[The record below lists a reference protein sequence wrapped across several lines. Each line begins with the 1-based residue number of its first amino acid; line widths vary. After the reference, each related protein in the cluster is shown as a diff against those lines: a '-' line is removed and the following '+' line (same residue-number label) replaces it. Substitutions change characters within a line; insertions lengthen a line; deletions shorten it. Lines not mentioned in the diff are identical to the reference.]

1 MEISRLLQQVQH
13 GQADLVDFTK
23 LLASYG
29 RVQQWPKTLAAL
41 IALESAP
48 YLSADTTVYNAAA
61 AACAKSGGKSR
72 LWAWALEILA
82 LPVRCRV
89 QLDHVS
95 SGVMMS
101 ALKRGSQISKASEF
115 LGQLSRNSIQIGVQT
130 YNILI
135 SALVDSARWPEALGQ
150 CAQLPANGL
159 ELDDFTRT
167 TLLSSQRE
175 ADAWRRG
182 LELMK
187 GGGAEAVRASIQ
199 MVGMASAWALGL
211 ICYRR
216 CPGAGPLAALA
227 VHRWQSALEELPK
240 IPLQSRDFLALLKA
254 PIPVEQLWWAQRA
267 QGRVYGASLPVYGAV
282 LGRCG
287 EDRNWILSLDILDSM
302 RSANVQPDCLCISSI
317 LDSTKTELQTGQTVG
332 TAWRVALFVGEEFC
346 EELQGTAQDQDLLG
360 SVNLQALGV
369 ERWTLALQRLR
380 HLRLATLRPQQL
392 SFTSAAASAASGP
405 SEWKQTLQTLQEAQD
420 WAVDPNNSLLS
431 CCASHWRVTWEL
443 LKSAARSQVQ
453 IYTSYFNACA
463 GTFAS
468 ASLWDEALDMMQRL
482 SSRSLEPDGVSF
494 RSLVKG
500 AWEEALG
507 FHSKSLDILEINALA
522 QSTGPKHWQRC
533 LEVLF
538 QARSLGVEP
547 DSVSR
552 LLQLNAQ
559 SCSTS
564 IEKWQLSMSIVANAE
579 GNTNILYQVGI
590 SLSLS

>member
-1 MEISRLLQQVQH
+1 MVH
-13 GQADLVDFTK
+13 GDLTAAAAGAAWASGLAREHLFGHRVLTTQLSDCQTEADLVDFTK

-48 YLSADTTVYNAAA
+48 YLSAVSWRRRGYDCLQCGGSSLCEEWREEQIVGLGAGDFSF
-61 AACAKSGGKSR
+61 ACEMPSPA
-72 LWAWALEILA
+72 
-82 LPVRCRV
+82 
-89 QLDHVS
+89 
-95 SGVMMS
+95 
-101 ALKRGSQISKASEF
+101 GSQISKASEF

-150 CAQLPANGL
+150 CAQLRANGL

-346 EELQGTAQDQDLLG
+346 EDIRLALSFGALPKNLRMRKAELLGRLFVETTLLTAQR
-360 SVNLQALGV
+360 A
-369 ERWTLALQRLR
+369 QR
-380 HLRLATLRPQQL
+380 
-392 SFTSAAASAASGP
+392 
-405 SEWKQTLQTLQEAQD
+405 
-420 WAVDPNNSLLS
+420 
-431 CCASHWRVTWEL
+431 
-443 LKSAARSQVQ
+443 
-453 IYTSYFNACA
+453 
-463 GTFAS
+463 
-468 ASLWDEALDMMQRL
+468 
-482 SSRSLEPDGVSF
+482 
-494 RSLVKG
+494 
-500 AWEEALG
+500 
-507 FHSKSLDILEINALA
+507 
-522 QSTGPKHWQRC
+522 
-533 LEVLF
+533 
-538 QARSLGVEP
+538 
-547 DSVSR
+547 
-552 LLQLNAQ
+552 
-559 SCSTS
+559 
-564 IEKWQLSMSIVANAE
+564 
-579 GNTNILYQVGI
+579 
-590 SLSLS
+590 

>member
-1 MEISRLLQQVQH
+1 MVMVHSSVPL
-13 GQADLVDFTK
+13 
-23 LLASYG
+23 
-29 RVQQWPKTLAAL
+29 
-41 IALESAP
+41 
-48 YLSADTTVYNAAA
+48 N
-61 AACAKSGGKSR
+61 GG
-72 LWAWALEILA
+72 
-82 LPVRCRV
+82 
-89 QLDHVS
+89 
-95 SGVMMS
+95 
-101 ALKRGSQISKASEF
+101 
-115 LGQLSRNSIQIGVQT
+115 
-130 YNILI
+130 
-135 SALVDSARWPEALGQ
+135 
-150 CAQLPANGL
+150 
-159 ELDDFTRT
+159 T

-317 LDSTKTELQTGQTVG
+317 LDSTKTELQTGQT
-332 TAWRVALFVGEEFC
+332 
-346 EELQGTAQDQDLLG
+346 DLLG

-468 ASLWDEALDMMQRL
+468 ASLWDEALDMMQ
-482 SSRSLEPDGVSF
+482 
-494 RSLVKG
+494 
-500 AWEEALG
+500 
-507 FHSKSLDILEINALA
+507 
-522 QSTGPKHWQRC
+522 
-533 LEVLF
+533 
-538 QARSLGVEP
+538 
-547 DSVSR
+547 
-552 LLQLNAQ
+552 
-559 SCSTS
+559 
-564 IEKWQLSMSIVANAE
+564 
-579 GNTNILYQVGI
+579 
-590 SLSLS
+590 SLSCQCCVLDLAGLR